1 MDNPKQE
8 QTFLMIKPDG
18 VTRGLIGEIIE
29 RIEQRGLKI
38 VALGMFK
45 PTHEQMDSHYPKD
58 KKWISRVGQKTLDT
72 YEKYNLDAQKEVG
85 TIDAYEIGVMVRGWL
100 IDFMTS
106 APLVK
111 IVVQGIHA
119 IDMVRKLSGPTMP
132 SMAEM
137 GTIRGDFSVDSP
149 IAANKGKRAVKNI
162 VHASETPEEAQHEIS
177 HWFSPEEIHEY
188 QRSVD
193 ASAF

>member
-45 PTHEQMDSHYPKD
+45 PTHEQMDNHYPKD
-58 KKWISRVGQKTLDT
+58 KKWIARVGQKTLDT
-72 YEKYNLDAQKEVG
+72 YEKYSLDAQKEVG
-85 TIDAYEIGVMVRGWL
+85 TTDAYEIGVMVRGWL